1 MNVVDV
7 LIILLFIGVAAG
19 GFFAGIARMIS
30 VMVGMYFATV
40 LSATFYQRFADLIQS
55 ALGRISTGAAEF
67 TAFVLLFVGL
77 TLGLAYVIFRTT
89 HPVSPRRRF
98 AIFDSIGGA
107 TLSVIVAFVSITMSL
122 AVTAVMLQAASRTA
136 IRSEFGAMATI
147 DRQLDASEL
156 TPFFLELLPYVTLAI
171 QPWFPGGLPP
181 ILDDVNV

>member
-1 MNVVDV
+1 MNIVDV
-7 LIILLFIGVAAG
+7 LIIMLFVGVAAA
-19 GFFAGIARMIS
+19 GFFAGVARMLS

-40 LSATFYQRFADLIQS
+40 LSATFYQRFADLIQDV
-55 ALGRISTGAAEF
+55 LGRISDGAAEF
-67 TAFVLLFVGL
+67 AAFVLLFVAL

-122 AVTAVMLQAASRTA
+122 AITAVMLQAASSTA
-136 IRSEFGAMATI
+136 IRSEVGVMATI

-156 TPFFLELLPYVTLAI
+156 APFFLELLPYVTLAI

-181 ILDDVNV
+181 ILKEISV